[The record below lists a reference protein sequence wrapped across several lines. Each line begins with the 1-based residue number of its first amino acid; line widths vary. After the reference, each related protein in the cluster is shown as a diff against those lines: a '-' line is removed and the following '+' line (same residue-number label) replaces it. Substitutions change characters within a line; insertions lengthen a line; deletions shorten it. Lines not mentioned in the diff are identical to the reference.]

1 MWHGLIRV
9 TFGDGSDGDVVIS
22 VDTTLTGDMN
32 YNNLTINAG
41 VTLYPDGYVI
51 YVKNTLTLDGT
62 INRNGNNGGLVTG
75 GAGLPTRS
83 VGGSGKGGQ
92 GYYNACENG
101 ESVNGIA
108 NSIGGGTYHGCV
120 GGITDTY
127 TELTADNVGEL
138 ITNASN
144 MKGGPG
150 GGGGGAWP
158 SKPNGAGGGSG
169 GGVIYI
175 EAQSIHISSTGLIT
189 AAGGN
194 HYSVYAANS
203 FSGGGGG
210 GAIALLYDNMVN
222 SGTLSVAA
230 GSHSTL
236 EDTTP
241 WATSGIIYPFEIEAA
256 AAAVK
261 SGRPLRHSTGA
272 TVSGGIGC
280 GMGKR
285 R

>member
-1 MWHGLIRV
+1 LSMS
-9 TFGDGSDGDVVIS
+9 FGDGSDGDVVIS
-22 VDTTLTGDMN
+22 VNTTLTRDMN
-32 YNNLTINAG
+32 YDNLTINSG
-41 VTLYPDGYVI
+41 ITLFPDGYII
-51 YVKNTLTLDGT
+51 YVKNTLTVNGI

-83 VGGSGKGGQ
+83 VGGSGSGGR

-101 ESVNGIA
+101 ENVNGIA
-108 NSIGGGTYHGCV
+108 NSQGGATYHGCV
-120 GGITDTY
+120 GGITDEY
-127 TELTADNVGEL
+127 TELTVDNIGEL

-150 GGGGGAWP
+150 GGGGGAYP
-158 SKPNGAGGGSG
+158 SKPNGSGGGG
-169 GGVIYI
+169 GAGVIYI
-175 EAQSIHISSTGLIT
+175 ESQFIHISSTGLIT

-194 HYSVYAANS
+194 HYSVYAASS

-210 GAIALLYDNMVN
+210 GAIVLFYTNMIN
-222 SGTLSVAA
+222 DGTLSVAA

-241 WATSGIIYPFEIEAA
+241 WATSGAIYLFEAAAA

-261 SGRPLRHSTGA
+261 TGRPPRRSSGA
-272 TVSGGIGC
+272 SVSGGIEC
-280 GMGKR
+280 GRGKKWR
-285 R
+285 

>member
-1 MWHGLIRV
+1 MA
-9 TFGDGSDGDVVIS
+9 FGDGSDGDVVIN
-22 VDTTLTGDMN
+22 VNTTLTGDMN
-32 YNNLTINAG
+32 YNNLTIDVG

-51 YVKNTLTLDGT
+51 YVKDTLTVNGT

-75 GAGLPTRS
+75 GEGLPTRS
-83 VGGSGKGGQ
+83 VGGSGSGGR
-92 GYYNACENG
+92 GYYNDCRNG
-101 ESVNGIA
+101 ENVNGIA
-108 NSIGGGTYHGCV
+108 NSIGGGTYHGCI
-120 GGITDTY
+120 GGITDIY
-127 TELTADNVGEL
+127 TELTADNVAEL

-150 GGGGGAWP
+150 GGGGGAW
-158 SKPNGAGGGSG
+158 SYTPNGAGGGSG

-175 EAQSIHISSTGLIT
+175 EAQSIYISSTGLIT

-210 GAIALLYDNMVN
+210 GSLVLLHDNITN
-222 SGTLSVAA
+222 DGTLSVAA
-230 GSHSTL
+230 GSHTTL

-241 WATSGIIYPFEIEAA
+241 WATSGIIYLFKIEAA
-256 AAAVK
+256 AAATK
-261 SGRPLRHSTGA
+261 LGRPLRHSTGA
-272 TVSGGIGC
+272 SVSGGMEC
-280 GMGKR
+280 GMGKSR